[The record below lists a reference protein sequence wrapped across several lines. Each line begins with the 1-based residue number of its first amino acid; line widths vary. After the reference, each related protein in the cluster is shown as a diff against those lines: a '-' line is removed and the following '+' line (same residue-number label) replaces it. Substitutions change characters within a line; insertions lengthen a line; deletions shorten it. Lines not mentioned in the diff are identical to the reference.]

1 MRRQNTAKTDD
12 AVSEILGVIMMLAM
26 AQGCGRREFLL
37 SSEIIGGE
45 KVLVLPFCEKPV
57 CTSYLPEMQKQ
68 YEESQ
73 VIQVAAA
80 TWRGRWCIGRQH

>member
-1 MRRQNTAKTDD
+1 MLAPL
-12 AVSEILGVIMMLAM
+12 IIMLAM

-45 KVLVLPFCEKPV
+45 KVLPFCEEPV

-80 TWRGRWCIGRQH
+80 TWRLFGPQKGFVRDLYQ